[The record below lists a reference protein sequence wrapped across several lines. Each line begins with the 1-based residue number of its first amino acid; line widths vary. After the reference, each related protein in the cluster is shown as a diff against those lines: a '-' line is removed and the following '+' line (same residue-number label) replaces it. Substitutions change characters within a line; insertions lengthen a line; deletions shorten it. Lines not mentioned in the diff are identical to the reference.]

1 MTSLAALNS
10 FKHRLVLI
18 QLVHLSPGKGEP
30 MKNHAGSCLFQMP
43 RVALFSSF
51 PHFYFCNYFSS
62 LLFPPSSPIN
72 GEKTQERTQA
82 AKSSLTYLTFLR
94 KINSKF
100 AHTGCAAWF
109 CQNGG
114 IIREEKR
121 WLKGT
126 GCLPP
131 QWNLHRV
138 TECWHK

>member
-1 MTSLAALNS
+1 
-10 FKHRLVLI
+10 
-18 QLVHLSPGKGEP
+18 
-30 MKNHAGSCLFQMP
+30 MKSHAESCLFQIHT
-43 RVALFSSF
+43 ASFFSSF
-51 PHFYFCNYFSS
+51 LHFYFCNYFSPFFFS
-62 LLFPPSSPIN
+62 PSFPIN
-72 GEKTQERTQA
+72 RGENPREKTQA
-82 AKSSLTYLTFLR
+82 AKSSLTYLTFLK

-100 AHTGCAAWF
+100 AHTGWVAWF

-114 IIREEKR
+114 IIREETR